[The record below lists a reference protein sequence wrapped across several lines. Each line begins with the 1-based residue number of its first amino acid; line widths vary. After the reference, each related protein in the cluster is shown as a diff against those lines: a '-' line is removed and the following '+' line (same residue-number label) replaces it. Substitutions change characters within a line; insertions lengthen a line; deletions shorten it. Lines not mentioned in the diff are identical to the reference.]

1 MTEASTEPPP
11 SDRSPARKVESAA
24 SSPPLRSRAGRRAW
38 VSFATGLE
46 VFNIAVAYVVFGPYF
61 IASVGASSAQG
72 QALWGYAA
80 GAGGLI
86 GALLA
91 PPLGLAAERPDRR
104 RRFLL
109 AAVVLNAGAAC
120 ALALAAPGATGLMLS
135 IVMLALVV
143 ATAANDINYSLLGG
157 MLVDVAPSAIMGRTS
172 AAAVSVGWAVGIAF
186 ALTFLIAF
194 VRFDPFGIGF
204 DHARGEA
211 ERAIGPIAGLTML
224 ALCMPLLLLKT
235 PPHAA
240 PPRRDFR
247 MWLEQELAIV
257 LKERAVALAVAS
269 RLVYWSGVTLLGL
282 FGTGLA
288 RSVFGWDTFTT
299 GVFGLSVL
307 ACGALGAV
315 GGGAL
320 DDRIGSRNALITC
333 LVGLA
338 VAMGLILTLEPDRIF
353 FVIEVAP
360 RAPGAPILSSPAE
373 RAALALGCAA
383 GFFLGPTGP
392 ISRTL
397 VSRLAPPGRTQRY
410 FGVAA
415 LAGNTT
421 NAIGPFAVALLTDL
435 TGNQRIG
442 LAVAPAFLLAGAL
455 IVAFLPP
462 AREGRADAVAPPIPS
477 RSA

>member
-1 MTEASTEPPP
+1 MSEPDASGA
-11 SDRSPARKVESAA
+11 RSKT
-24 SSPPLRSRAGRRAW
+24 GRRAW

-46 VFNIAVAYVVFGPYF
+46 VFNIAIAYVIFGPYF
-61 IASVGASSAQG
+61 IANAGATPAEG

-80 GAGGLI
+80 GAGGLV

-104 RRFLL
+104 RFYLSV
-109 AAVVLNAGAAC
+109 AVVLNAAAAC
-120 ALALAAPGATGLMLS
+120 ALALAVPGAQGLALA
-135 IVMLALVV
+135 IVMIALVV

-157 MLVDVAPSAIMGRTS
+157 MLVDVAPSHIMGRTS
-172 AAAVSVGWAVGIAF
+172 AAAVSVGWGVGIAF
-186 ALTFLIAF
+186 ALLFLLAF
-194 VRFDPFGIGF
+194 VMFDPLGLGL
-204 DHARGEA
+204 DPARGQA
-211 ERAIGPIAGLTML
+211 ERALGPITGVAML
-224 ALCMPLLLLKT
+224 ALCAPLLMLKP

-240 PPRRDFR
+240 RPKRDVAT
-247 MWLEQELAIV
+247 WLKEELAIV
-257 LKERAVALAVAS
+257 LEERAVALAVIA

-288 RSVFGWDTFTT
+288 RSVFGWDTIST

-307 ACGALGAV
+307 ASGALGAV
-315 GGGAL
+315 VGGAL
-320 DDRIGSRNALITC
+320 DDRIGSRNALIVY

-338 VAMGLILTLEPDRIF
+338 VAMSLILTLQPDRIL
-353 FVIEVAP
+353 FVLEVPA
-360 RAPGAPILSSPAE
+360 RAPDAPMLSSSAE
-373 RAALALGCAA
+373 IAALALGCAA

-421 NAIGPFAVALLTDL
+421 NAIGPLAVALLTDL
-435 TGNQRIG
+435 TGNQRLG
-442 LAVAPAFLLAGAL
+442 LTVAPAFLLAGAL
-455 IVAFLPP
+455 MVAFLPP
-462 AREGRADAVAPPIPS
+462 ARTSRTDAAVTPS
-477 RSA
+477 RSP